1 MISFDCDL
9 ARRRLN
15 RYREEA
21 RLEADEIQY
30 EKDCEKQEQLE
41 REEDD
46 DERTS

>member
-1 MISFDCDL
+1 MISFDIDL

-21 RLEADEIQY
+21 RLEAEEIQY
-30 EKDCEKQEQLE
+30 EKDCLREEQLE
-41 REEDD
+41 REEKD